1 MNGKEQVERYSTLVR
16 VDQKAPASPEW
27 QPDTLAGF
35 RIGDHVRLPGVDC
48 ALRIVGLADPL
59 LILESP
65 SGHRLRA
72 GWQAVTKIRTKA
84 EIEGRS

>member
-1 MNGKEQVERYSTLVR
+1 MAKLMNSEQR
-16 VDQKAPASPEW
+16 APAEQAW

-35 RIGDHVRLPGVDC
+35 RIGDRVRLPSVDC
-48 ALRIVGLADPL
+48 TLQVVGLADPL

-72 GWQAVTKIRTKA
+72 GWQAVTKVRSRA

>member
-1 MNGKEQVERYSTLVR
+1 MNGKEQIERYSTLINS
-16 VDQKAPASPEW
+16 DQKAPASPDW

-35 RIGDHVRLPGVDC
+35 RIGDHVRLPSVDC
-48 ALRIVGLADPL
+48 PLRVVGLADPL

-72 GWQAVTKIRTKA
+72 GWRAVAKVRSRA